1 MYENLFLLIL
11 ALIWLFVASI
21 SDLRKREV
29 PNWLS
34 FSLIIFALAYRVFF
48 AVFNSDLWFFLYGLI
63 GLILFIILAYG
74 FYYARVFAGGDAKLL
89 MGLGAI
95 LPFASSLIGNL
106 IFLGVFI
113 LLFLFVGGIY
123 GLIYSLV
130 LVSGNKEKF
139 ALEFIKQFK
148 LNKRIFYIS
157 LVFVFLSLI
166 FVFYFKE
173 LIFVFFPV
181 IFLAFPLLFVY
192 GKAVEESCMIVSIS
206 SKEVTIG
213 DWLYEEV
220 VINVG
225 RKKKKIKPYWE
236 GLSEGEVELI
246 RKSKKKVKIKQGI
259 PFVPSFLIAFVMLII
274 FKNNLLNFINFFG

>member
-130 LVSGNKEKF
+130 LVSGNKTATGK
-139 ALEFIKQFK
+139 
-148 LNKRIFYIS
+148 IS
-157 LVFVFLSLI
+157 RCIL
-166 FVFYFKE
+166 
-173 LIFVFFPV
+173 
-181 IFLAFPLLFVY
+181 
-192 GKAVEESCMIVSIS
+192 GKTSIS
-206 SKEVTIG
+206 SAAF
-213 DWLYEEV
+213 LYRSYSRNLR
-220 VINVG
+220 ISST
-225 RKKKKIKPYWE
+225 R
-236 GLSEGEVELI
+236 GLICSAIL
-246 RKSKKKVKIKQGI
+246 KT
-259 PFVPSFLIAFVMLII
+259 PAASFLFFCTTWFIFFIGSSFFVVGWLI
-274 FKNNLLNFINFFG
+274 